1 MTTKADDIM
10 YAIIERNSIQK
21 IGEIDKVT
29 GKIVNPDIPKL
40 TSMCYGHMVDSYLLR
55 DILEYELR
63 NKTTGDMF
71 LAVAEFIINA
81 FDIRMKRTIHKANRI
96 PMIEKGD

>member
-21 IGEIDKVT
+21 IGEIDETT

-40 TSMCYGHMVDSYLLR
+40 TSMYSSESRRL
-55 DILEYELR
+55 
-63 NKTTGDMF
+63 
-71 LAVAEFIINA
+71 
-81 FDIRMKRTIHKANRI
+81 
-96 PMIEKGD
+96 

>member
-21 IGEIDKVT
+21 IGEIDETT

-40 TSMCYGHMVDSYLLR
+40 TSMCYGHMVDPYLLR
-55 DILEYELR
+55 DLLKHGIGQEPTE
-63 NKTTGDMF
+63 DIF
-71 LAVAEFIINA
+71 LATAEFMISA
-81 FDIRMKRTIHKANRI
+81 FDMRMKRTVHKTQQISAVGR
-96 PMIEKGD
+96 G